1 MGKSLFSR
9 SSEVSNSK
17 GFNPFIIGRVKKVVL
32 GPENYDGSKND
43 DYSNPSDVGKI
54 FYEVMY
60 SNMNLS
66 KAKYTGE
73 PAFPI
78 FSFIKQYPLVS
89 EIVMIIPGPDSN
101 LNDSISSQGY
111 YYFPPYNLWNS
122 LNHNAFP
129 NMEEYA
135 EYVKE
140 FYTKNQYSGN
150 NPNNDSMPKLPLGY
164 TFSELDNLKQLRIF
178 EGDSIIESR
187 FGQSIR
193 FGSTVNG
200 SSNLNDWSSEGPAGA
215 PITIIRNGQGK
226 IVDPDNFKTITENI
240 NRDNASIWLTSGQK
254 IQIDNLDRFP
264 KKSFDRYKTLIAERT
279 QTATSN
285 TTTSKLSKSA
295 AAQDN
300 QSMA

>member
-9 SSEVSNSK
+9 SSEVASSK
-17 GFNPFIIGRVKKVVL
+17 SSAPFIIGRVKKVVL
-32 GPENYDGSKND
+32 GPENYDGSKNE
-43 DYSNPSDVGKI
+43 DYNTPSDMGKI
-54 FYEVMY
+54 FYEIMY

-66 KAKYTGE
+66 KAKYSSP

-101 LNDSISSQGY
+101 LNDSINSQGY

-140 FYTKNQYSGN
+140 FYTKNEFSGQ
-150 NPNNDSMPKLPLGY
+150 NPDPNTMPKLPLGF
-164 TFSELDNLKQLRIF
+164 TFSEIDKLRQLRIF
-178 EGDSIIESR
+178 EGDSVIESR

-200 SSNLNDWSSEGPAGA
+200 SANLNLWSSEGEPGS
-215 PITIIRNGQGK
+215 PITIIRNGQGNV
-226 IVDPDNFKTITENI
+226 VDPDNFKTITENI
-240 NRDNASIWLTSGQK
+240 NRDNASIWMTSGQK

-264 KKSFDRYKTLIAERT
+264 RKSFDRYKTLIAERT
-279 QTATSN
+279 QTATNNS
-285 TTTSKLSKSA
+285 TPSKLTRSA
-295 AAQDN
+295 AEQDK